1 MLADN
6 IILLKRNF
14 PDVYEGVKKWEENN
28 EIQLFSLEKAKDGND
43 TLKYQLSN
51 QNVYIHSKYNPIR
64 EAEAIIHKLEENEK
78 IENETHVIFYGI
90 GLGYHIEIFAE
101 RFPNTYISIV
111 EPSTEVMSYFLDRV
125 SLNKILR
132 NRIVFI
138 QNGDNLDMFYKKLLD
153 RRDKSLVISELS
165 VYSNIFAKEYDL
177 FLKHIKS
184 TANEARQG
192 LRVNYAF
199 KRRWIVNSVNNFK
212 YVVNTPNILMEN
224 NGMFQGK
231 IAILV
236 SAGPSLNYEI
246 ENLKEIKNKGLA
258 FIFSVGSAINTL
270 VHYDI
275 FPHAMCTYDP
285 LEDNQLAFKK
295 VNELGIDTIPM
306 IYGSSVGYETL
317 TQYPG
322 PKYHMITSQDSVSNY
337 FLKMKDDNK
346 IEIVND
352 APSIAVVAL
361 EMMIKLGFS
370 KIVLVGQNLAYLKER
385 YYADG
390 VFYEEEKIKNTK
402 LVLDVNDRLVE
413 TTESFINMKNN
424 LESMIK
430 KYDANVINTTIG
442 GARIDGTE
450 FIELNHFIQSY
461 LTEKIV
467 EGTEF
472 KNIIQSDIYNKEFIL
487 EQLER
492 IDKSQKVYN
501 VLICNIK
508 NYLRQLSELAK
519 LNKEKQMRATH
530 LKMDQQIGELE
541 NNDFFKTFGF
551 PMNRVEYMLL
561 VNTVQAAKTEKNM
574 ISRIKKIIKPTE
586 NIIDLLFSDLQFNEN
601 LIRVLANIIRDKID

>member
-6 IILLKRNF
+6 IILLKNNF
-14 PDVYEGVKKWEENN
+14 PDVYEGIKSREENN

-43 TLKYQLSN
+43 TIKYQHSN

-111 EPSTEVMSYFLDRV
+111 EPSTEVMCYFLDRV

-184 TANEARQG
+184 TANGARQG

-224 NGMFQGK
+224 NGVFKGK
-231 IAILV
+231 TAILV

-246 ENLKEIKNKGLA
+246 ENLREIKNKGLA

-275 FPHAMCTYDP
+275 YPHAMCTYDP
-285 LEDNQLAFKK
+285 QEVNQLAFEK
-295 VNELGIDTIPM
+295 VNDLGIDSIPM
-306 IYGSSVGYETL
+306 IFGSSVGYETL

-322 PKYHMITSQDSVSNY
+322 PKYHMITSQDSVSDY
-337 FLKMKDDNK
+337 FLKMKGDSK

-352 APSIAVVAL
+352 APSIAVVTL

-370 KIVLVGQNLAYLKER
+370 RIVLVGQNLAYLKER

-390 VFYEEEKIKNTK
+390 VSYEEEKIKNTI
-402 LVLDVNDRLVE
+402 LIQDVNDLLVE
-413 TTESFINMKNN
+413 TNESFINMKNN
-424 LESMIK
+424 LENIIK

-492 IDKSQKVYN
+492 LDKSHKMYN
-501 VLICNIK
+501 TLICNIK

-574 ISRIKKIIKPTE
+574 INRMKKIIKPTE
-586 NIIDLLFSDLQFNEN
+586 NLIDLLFSDSQFNED
-601 LIRVLANIIRDKID
+601 LMRVLTNIIRDKID